1 MSKSHYLA
9 YYGEASRKIE
19 TANDI
24 LVNNTTAEKLKNEK
38 IADLQN
44 QLQVQRDELMN
55 FEKTFS
61 NTHVLQEY
69 SEHHKNLLALL
80 DKEIAMIEETKL
92 LLQAKQAKPIMLLI
106 V

>member
-24 LVNNTTAEKLKNEK
+24 LVNNTTAENLKNEK

-69 SEHHKNLLALL
+69 SEHHKNLWLYNKCCGL
-80 DKEIAMIEETKL
+80 DENQGYNIYFFAH
-92 LLQAKQAKPIMLLI
+92 
-106 V
+106 